1 MRWRSLGS
9 VALLL
14 AVFIAGLAGLYT
26 AFTLHQ
32 YRLLEQQLA
41 LRSTG
46 IARDVLAQEVERL
59 SSVTA
64 DWAMW
69 GGLQD
74 YLRTGSSA
82 FPEAEFTPEILSNLR
97 VHAFVVRDGNGKMLY
112 TAITND
118 GTTWRPF
125 TDEER
130 GEWDGPQLR
139 DGPPR
144 KGLLQLSDIWLAC
157 SHPVELDSASDAP
170 KGRILFARRADEA
183 LSLHLARLLH
193 MPVRL
198 VPLNAASRMEPALQR
213 AVLAAEVQEPLA
225 VRNPDGQLHGMVVLP
240 DLGGKAVLALQ
251 VNPPLAEPAGLRLYQ
266 LVFVTASGL
275 AGLCFAAL
283 ALMVLH
289 RHMLAR
295 LPRLMDVVRQVRQQ
309 SNFNARV
316 TLGGSPELVQLGG
329 EINGLL
335 DTAQHV
341 HERLQTLNA
350 DLENRVKQRT
360 AELEAAQALE
370 RARSE
375 QERIYHTMFD
385 LLPTGILLE
394 SEQGIILDA
403 NPALCQTTGYT
414 RAELV
419 GQPVALLMAPDHRLE
434 VDKNLARLH
443 QGEVLIHEVV
453 NQRKD
458 GSLLTMKLRE
468 RALMLDNGERR
479 IIVNA
484 EDVSAQRQAEHYLRL
499 QITALES
506 SVNGIMIVD
515 REGRITWVNR
525 AFSELTGYADQEVI
539 GQNPRLLKSGRHDQ
553 HFYHTLWSTILGGHM
568 WRGDMVNRRKDG
580 TLYLEELTITPVL
593 DAQGQAT
600 HFVGIKQ
607 DITERHNLQ
616 QQLYQAQKMEGI
628 GRLAGGI
635 AHDFNNLLQAITGF
649 CTLLLEQMSPESP
662 YRPDVLEIE
671 KAAQRAA
678 ALTRQLLAFS
688 RRQMME
694 TKPVNLNR
702 LIENLQ
708 KMLQRLLGEDVNLM
722 TDLAPNLDRVRVD
735 PGQIEQVLL
744 NLAVNAR
751 DAMPHGGRLT
761 ISTYSLVFLKE
772 DTLLV
777 PEARHGRFVCL
788 AMSDTGIGM
797 SREVIDHIFEPFYST
812 KGPGKGTGLGLS
824 VVYGIVRQHDGMV
837 HVYSQLGEGT
847 TFRIYLPVYS
857 DAEEETVDE
866 EARLAVTQ
874 KPAPGVRILLT
885 EDEDGVRDFAVRAL
899 RNQGYQVSAVGNAQH
914 ALDLFKAEQGG
925 FDLLFTDV
933 VLPDQNGLDM
943 ARLLVREK
951 PTLRLLFTSGYMDD
965 KSRWPAIRDHGYR
978 FLQKPYPVQELLRAI
993 QETLAEPLREQ
1004 TLD

>member
-1 MRWRSLGS
+1 M
-9 VALLL
+9 
-14 AVFIAGLAGLYT
+14 
-26 AFTLHQ
+26 
-32 YRLLEQQLA
+32 
-41 LRSTG
+41 
-46 IARDVLAQEVERL
+46 
-59 SSVTA
+59 
-64 DWAMW
+64 
-69 GGLQD
+69 
-74 YLRTGSSA
+74 
-82 FPEAEFTPEILSNLR
+82 
-97 VHAFVVRDGNGKMLY
+97 
-112 TAITND
+112 
-118 GTTWRPF
+118 
-125 TDEER
+125 
-130 GEWDGPQLR
+130 
-139 DGPPR
+139 PP
-144 KGLLQLSDIWLAC
+144 
-157 SHPVELDSASDAP
+157 H
-170 KGRILFARRADEA
+170 
-183 LSLHLARLLH
+183 
-193 MPVRL
+193 
-198 VPLNAASRMEPALQR
+198 
-213 AVLAAEVQEPLA
+213 
-225 VRNPDGQLHGMVVLP
+225 
-240 DLGGKAVLALQ
+240 
-251 VNPPLAEPAGLRLYQ
+251 
-266 LVFVTASGL
+266 
-275 AGLCFAAL
+275 
-283 ALMVLH
+283 H
-289 RHMLAR
+289 RH
-295 LPRLMDVVRQVRQQ
+295 
-309 SNFNARV
+309 
-316 TLGGSPELVQLGG
+316 
-329 EINGLL
+329 
-335 DTAQHV
+335 
-341 HERLQTLNA
+341 
-350 DLENRVKQRT
+350 
-360 AELEAAQALE
+360 
-370 RARSE
+370 
-375 QERIYHTMFD
+375 
-385 LLPTGILLE
+385 
-394 SEQGIILDA
+394 
-403 NPALCQTTGYT
+403 
-414 RAELV
+414 
-419 GQPVALLMAPDHRLE
+419 E
-434 VDKNLARLH
+434 VDENLTRLH
-443 QGEVLIHEVV
+443 NGQVLIHEVV

-458 GSLLTMKLRE
+458 GSPVTMKLRE
-468 RALMLDNGERR
+468 RAVVLDNGERR

-484 EDVSAQRQAEHYLRL
+484 EDVSAQRQAEHYMRL

-515 REGRITWVNR
+515 REGRITWVNK
-525 AFSELTGYADQEVI
+525 AFTELTGYTAEEVV
-539 GQNPRLLKSGRHDQ
+539 GQSPRLLKSGRHDQ
-553 HFYHTLWSTILGGHM
+553 HFYQTLWNTVLDGRM

-593 DAQGQAT
+593 DAQGLAT

-607 DITERHNLQ
+607 DITERRNLQ

-702 LIENLQ
+702 LVENLQ

-744 NLAVNAR
+744 NLAINAR
-751 DAMPHGGRLT
+751 DAMPQGGRLT

-857 DAEEETVDE
+857 ETAEEQPDTDI
-866 EARLAVTQ
+866 ATPVTRN
-874 KPAPGVRILLT
+874 PAPGVRILLT

-899 RNQGYQVSAVGNAQH
+899 RNHGYQVSTVATAQG
-914 ALDLFKAEQGG
+914 AIDLFKAEQGQ

-933 VLPDQNGLDM
+933 VLPDLNGLDM
-943 ARLLVREK
+943 ARILVREK

-978 FLQKPYPVQELLRAI
+978 FLQKPYPVQDLLRAI
-993 QETLAEPLREQ
+993 QETLSEPAREQ